1 VHHHPKRRPVEDALS
16 SPPLY
21 IIDIREAST
30 ERDAARRSAKS
41 VRQPVRSRTTHAV
54 RAGAAGYQS
63 VSRGTILNQL
73 RRTQARKQ
81 GIAAMTDLPSHVEIH
96 EEGPREGFQI
106 EPGPIPSADKIRLI
120 EALAET
126 GLHHIQACS
135 FVNTRL
141 VPGWADA
148 EAVVAGFTAKPGVE
162 YTGLFFNGNGLDRA
176 LAFNGK
182 LTVHGSISLTASEG
196 FTRKNLNRSHAEN
209 VEAMKK
215 HSALQLSK
223 GIPVNRIG
231 VMAAFGCNY
240 QGDISPAQVIRT
252 LHDGL
257 AIARETG
264 AEITLFSLADTMG
277 WATPARIER
286 VIGEVR
292 SHWPDVTLSL
302 HLHDTRGLAIANAHA
317 GLKLGV
323 TRYDST
329 VGGLG
334 GCPFAGQPKAAGNIC
349 TEELVL
355 LCEEMGID
363 TGVDLDALIEAGRLA
378 EKIVGHQLPS
388 ELIHA
393 GSLDA
398 FRRKAA

>member
-1 VHHHPKRRPVEDALS
+1 
-16 SPPLY
+16 
-21 IIDIREAST
+21 
-30 ERDAARRSAKS
+30 
-41 VRQPVRSRTTHAV
+41 
-54 RAGAAGYQS
+54 
-63 VSRGTILNQL
+63 
-73 RRTQARKQ
+73 
-81 GIAAMTDLPSHVEIH
+81 MTDLPSHVEIH

-106 EPGPIPSADKIRLI
+106 EPGPIPTGEKIRLI

-148 EAVVAGFTAKPGVE
+148 EAVVEGFKARPGVH
-162 YTGLFFNGNGLDRA
+162 YTPLFFNGNGLDRA
-176 LAFNGK
+176 LAFKDK
-182 LTVHGSISLTASEG
+182 LTINGSISLTASEG
-196 FTRKNLNRSHAEN
+196 FTRKNLNRSPAEN
-209 VEAMKK
+209 IEAMKK
-215 HSALQLSK
+215 HSALQQAK
-223 GIPVNRIG
+223 GVKVTRIG

-240 QGDISPAQVIRT
+240 QGDIAPAQVVST
-252 LHDGL
+252 LQDGL
-257 AIARETG
+257 AIAAETG

-286 VIGEVR
+286 VIAEVR
-292 SHWPDVTLSL
+292 SRWPDMTLAL
-302 HLHDTRGLAIANAHA
+302 HLHDTRGLAVANAHA
-317 GLKLGV
+317 ALKLGV
-323 TRYDST
+323 VRFDST

-355 LCEEMGID
+355 LCEEMGIA
-363 TGVDLDALIEAGRLA
+363 TGVDLDALIEVGRLA
-378 EKIVGHQLPS
+378 EDIVGHQLPS

>member
-1 VHHHPKRRPVEDALS
+1 MRKARARAFKLS
-16 SPPLY
+16 PG
-21 IIDIREAST
+21 
-30 ERDAARRSAKS
+30 
-41 VRQPVRSRTTHAV
+41 RSRH
-54 RAGAAGYQS
+54 RQ
-63 VSRGTILNQL
+63 
-73 RRTQARKQ
+73 
-81 GIAAMTDLPSHVEIH
+81 
-96 EEGPREGFQI
+96 
-106 EPGPIPSADKIRLI
+106 KIRLI

-148 EAVVAGFTAKPGVE
+148 EAVVEGFAAKPGVH

-176 LAFNGK
+176 LAFKNK
-182 LTVHGSISLTASEG
+182 LTINGSISLTASEG
-196 FTRKNLNRSHAEN
+196 FTRKNLNRSPAEN
-209 VEAMKK
+209 IEAMKK
-215 HSALQLSK
+215 HSVLQQSK
-223 GIPVNRIG
+223 GVPVTRIG

-252 LHDGL
+252 LEDGM
-257 AIARETG
+257 AIAAETG
-264 AEITLFSLADTMG
+264 AGITLFSLADTMG

-286 VIGEVR
+286 VIAEVR
-292 SHWPDVTLSL
+292 GRWPDMALSL
-302 HLHDTRGLAIANAHA
+302 HLHDTRGLAVANAHA
-317 GLKLGV
+317 ALKLGV

-363 TGVDLDALIEAGRLA
+363 TGVDLDALIEVGRLA
-378 EKIVGHQLPS
+378 EEIVGHQLPS

>member
-1 VHHHPKRRPVEDALS
+1 
-16 SPPLY
+16 
-21 IIDIREAST
+21 
-30 ERDAARRSAKS
+30 
-41 VRQPVRSRTTHAV
+41 
-54 RAGAAGYQS
+54 
-63 VSRGTILNQL
+63 
-73 RRTQARKQ
+73 
-81 GIAAMTDLPSHVEIH
+81 MTDLPKHVEIH

-106 EPGPIPSADKIRLI
+106 EPGPIPTAEKIRLI
-120 EALAET
+120 EALSDT
-126 GLHHIQACS
+126 GLRHIQACS

-148 EAVVAGFTAKPGVE
+148 EAVVDGFSARPGVE
-162 YTGLFFNGNGLDRA
+162 YTGLFFNGNGLERA
-176 LAFNGK
+176 LAFRGK

-215 HSALQLSK
+215 HSALQQSK
-223 GIPVNRIG
+223 GVPVTRVQ

-240 QGDISPAQVIRT
+240 QGDIAPEQVVST
-252 LHDGL
+252 LRDGM
-257 AIARETG
+257 AIAEETG
-264 AEITLFSLADTMG
+264 AAITLFSLADTMG
-277 WATPARIER
+277 WATPGRIER
-286 VIGEVR
+286 TIGAVR
-292 SHWPDVTLSL
+292 ERWPDMALSL
-302 HLHDTRGLAIANAHA
+302 HLHDTRGLAVANAHA
-317 GLKLGV
+317 GLRLGV

-363 TGVDLDALIEAGRLA
+363 TGVDLDALIEVGRLA
-378 EKIVGHQLPS
+378 EEIVGHQLPS

>member
-1 VHHHPKRRPVEDALS
+1 V
-16 SPPLY
+16 
-21 IIDIREAST
+21 
-30 ERDAARRSAKS
+30 
-41 VRQPVRSRTTHAV
+41 
-54 RAGAAGYQS
+54 
-63 VSRGTILNQL
+63 
-73 RRTQARKQ
+73 
-81 GIAAMTDLPSHVEIH
+81 TDLPSHVEIH

-106 EPGPIPSADKIRLI
+106 EPGPIPTAAKIRLV

-126 GLHHIQACS
+126 GLRHIQVCS

-148 EAVVAGFTAKPGVE
+148 EAVVAGFTAKSGVH

-176 LAFNGK
+176 LGFKHK
-182 LTVHGSISLTASEG
+182 LTINGSISLTASEG
-196 FTRKNLNRSHAEN
+196 FTRKNLNRTPLEN
-209 VEAMKK
+209 IQAMKQ
-215 HSALQLSK
+215 HSLLQQSK
-223 GIPVNRIG
+223 GVPVTRIG

-240 QGDISPAQVIRT
+240 QGDIMPAQVIST
-252 LHDGL
+252 LQDGL
-257 AIARETG
+257 AIAAETG
-264 AEITLFSLADTMG
+264 ATITLFSLADTMG
-277 WATPARIER
+277 WATPVRIER
-286 VIGEVR
+286 VVAEVR
-292 SHWPDVTLSL
+292 SRWPDITLAL
-302 HLHDTRGLAIANAHA
+302 HLHDTRGLAVANAHA
-317 GLKLGV
+317 ALRLGI
-323 TRYDST
+323 TRFDST

-378 EKIVGHQLPS
+378 EDIVGHQLPS